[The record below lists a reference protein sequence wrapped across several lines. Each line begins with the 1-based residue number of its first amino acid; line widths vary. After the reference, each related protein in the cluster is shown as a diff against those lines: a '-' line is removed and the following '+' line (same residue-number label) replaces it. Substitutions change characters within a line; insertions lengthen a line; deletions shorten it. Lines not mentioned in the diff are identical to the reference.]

1 MNTKTINTPNFTGRA
16 VEIIAE
22 ILARTCVDKIDAE
35 VIEEIVQ
42 ASLNEYYMMLNGYYE
57 EEYYNALNTVRN
69 SAYESGYESGYDAG
83 YDVGYNVCYE
93 TGLSAE

>member
-1 MNTKTINTPNFTGRA
+1 MNTITPPNFMGKT
-16 VEIIAE
+16 EKIIAE

-42 ASLNEYYMMLNGYYE
+42 ASLNEYCMMLNGYYE

-69 SAYESGYESGYDAG
+69 SAYDSGYDAG